1 MKKNLFVLLI
11 MFVLVISL
19 TACGKKEETARVT
32 LDINPSYELII
43 DEEKTVIAV
52 TGLNEDAS
60 IVLYG
65 ESLVGKSLEEV
76 TETIINLTVEYG
88 YQDETVKISISEEYS
103 KAKKVYNEMKNT
115 IEEAL
120 SEKNLTA
127 TIESVES
134 YTKEQLAAY
143 VEKYSTYTVEE
154 LKEKTET
161 ELLNILSEGRNATK
175 EFIDVTMQ
183 ELYYESLKYQEVLE
197 EKETILKEVE
207 AKTDSIILQTYK
219 SALELYQGAIE
230 KVIDLKYDTLLAPD
244 SVYQETLKKAIEGKV
259 AINKQKEYIESLPE
273 GTIKEEATNSLNALI
288 TAYESSLNTLETM
301 KEAAIAEFDKV
312 INLMKTYE
320 QSLIQAEE
328 TIVSLLNIS
337 IEDVIKDVEVKAN
350 EYYQSFVDE
359 YSDDIEEYKEFINS
373 KKEELKK

>member
-11 MFVLVISL
+11 MFVLAISL

-183 ELYYESLKYQEVLE
+183 ELYYESLKYQEVLK

-244 SVYQETLKKAIEGKV
+244 SIYQETLKKAIEGKV

>member
-175 EFIDVTMQ
+175 EFIGVTMQ

-207 AKTDSIILQTYK
+207 TKTDSIILQTYK

-273 GTIKEEATNSLNALI
+273 GTIKDEATNSLNALI

-312 INLMKTYE
+312 IDLMKTYE

>member
-11 MFVLVISL
+11 MFVLAISL

-312 INLMKTYE
+312 IDLMKTYE

>member
-11 MFVLVISL
+11 MFVLAISL

-183 ELYYESLKYQEVLE
+183 ELYYESLKYQEVLA

>member
-11 MFVLVISL
+11 MFVLAISL

-183 ELYYESLKYQEVLE
+183 ELYYESLKYQEVLA

-312 INLMKTYE
+312 IDLMKTYE

>member
-11 MFVLVISL
+11 MFVLAISL

-183 ELYYESLKYQEVLE
+183 ELYYESLKYQEVLK

-244 SVYQETLKKAIEGKV
+244 SIYQETLKKAIEGKV

-301 KEAAIAEFDKV
+301 KEAAVAEFDKV
-312 INLMKTYE
+312 IDLMKTYE

-337 IEDVIKDVEVKAN
+337 IENVIKDVEVKAN

>member
-301 KEAAIAEFDKV
+301 KEAAVAEFDKV
-312 INLMKTYE
+312 IDLMKTYE

>member
-11 MFVLVISL
+11 MFVLAISL

-183 ELYYESLKYQEVLE
+183 ELYYESLKYQEVLK

-244 SVYQETLKKAIEGKV
+244 SIYQETLKKAIEGKV

-301 KEAAIAEFDKV
+301 KEAAVAEFDKV
-312 INLMKTYE
+312 IDLMKTYE

>member
-183 ELYYESLKYQEVLE
+183 ELYYESLKYQEVLK

-244 SVYQETLKKAIEGKV
+244 SIYQETLKKAI
-259 AINKQKEYIESLPE
+259 
-273 GTIKEEATNSLNALI
+273 
-288 TAYESSLNTLETM
+288 
-301 KEAAIAEFDKV
+301 
-312 INLMKTYE
+312 
-320 QSLIQAEE
+320 
-328 TIVSLLNIS
+328 
-337 IEDVIKDVEVKAN
+337 
-350 EYYQSFVDE
+350 
-359 YSDDIEEYKEFINS
+359 
-373 KKEELKK
+373 

>member
-11 MFVLVISL
+11 MFVLAISL

-103 KAKKVYNEMKNT
+103 NAKKVYNEMKNT

-183 ELYYESLKYQEVLE
+183 ELYYESLKYQEVLK

-244 SVYQETLKKAIEGKV
+244 SIYQETLKKAIEGKV

-301 KEAAIAEFDKV
+301 KEAAVAEFDKV
-312 INLMKTYE
+312 IDLMKTYE